1 MPAFTPDYLLLEI
14 RKINSHIATIDV
26 YRMNKQLL
34 FQYLV
39 FLLKDE
45 KLAVINRKGSEDF
58 AAQFIPEILKTMAHL
73 PAYYAID
80 LIQRLKLIE
89 NQPNS
94 IQALVTKSDR
104 DWKRRKHWQSL
115 FPWLIVLFTL
125 LVCLGMYW
133 FSRR

>member
-1 MPAFTPDYLLLEI
+1 
-14 RKINSHIATIDV
+14 
-26 YRMNKQLL
+26 MNKQLL